1 MGAESVDLR
10 SMRMPFGTSSN
21 RMRPGLLGTA
31 GGSGIDLRN
40 PSSSSRY
47 GDKLFSKQQHGA
59 LPSTRRIVS
68 YVFVTA
74 LLLLGFLWRRYQLH
88 IEIQAYR
95 RGWIRRNIDPVPPLS
110 GTCFNPATI
119 AATDYNTTIAH
130 SPKYVELHAGLS
142 MQVGDDCFAFAS
154 TIPRTVVPG
163 MNLPKRTI
171 FHTYWRDDLK
181 PLGARQ
187 TDLLDSILAMQ
198 DRETS
203 TVILWTNALTT
214 ERLETHPLLCV
225 LLKRYGPIRL
235 IVRSVDKKVLA
246 EGTPM
251 QGHNL
256 LDLADQKAWLDGDL
270 VRLLVLWAEGGVWV
284 DFDTIMTGRDM
295 RVLGEHEWV
304 TQWDCYDKIYQPLN
318 GAMMHFFKH
327 SPYLCEMLYAMAN
340 DPPPQK
346 DSTDWG
352 SRLYYK
358 VFRRLIAEGIAPF
371 KILPFCFTDGVTCR
385 LDNRLPDPFASAHAE
400 KKWSAQRRGSL
411 ERKAGNVWAVHL
423 HNQWEKGFDPD
434 GWVDRIIMSKVRD
447 TIKREYPV

>member
-1 MGAESVDLR
+1 MGGESVDLR
-10 SMRMPFGTSSN
+10 SMRMPFGLSSN
-21 RMRPGLLGTA
+21 RMRPGLLGTT
-31 GGSGIDLRN
+31 GGRGLGNS
-40 PSSSSRY
+40 SSSSRSC
-47 GDKLFSKQQHGA
+47 DKLSRKRQQGS
-59 LPSTRRIVS
+59 LPSKMRISS
-68 YVFVTA
+68 YTVMFA
-74 LLLLGFLWRRYQLH
+74 LLVLGIFWNRYQLH

-110 GTCFNPATI
+110 GTCFNPARI
-119 AATDYNTTIAH
+119 AATDYNATLAH

-142 MQVGDDCFAFAS
+142 MQLGDDCFAFAS
-154 TIPRTVVPG
+154 TVPRAPVPG
-163 MNLPKRTI
+163 MNLPRRTI

-187 TDLLDSILAMQ
+187 IALLDSILAMQ

-203 TVILWTNALTT
+203 TVILWTNAVTT
-214 ERLETHPLLCV
+214 ERLDLHPLLSV
-225 LLKRYGPIRL
+225 LLKRYSTTRL
-235 IVRSVDKKVLA
+235 VVRSVDKKALA
-246 EGTPM
+246 QGTPM
-251 QGHNL
+251 EGHKL

-270 VRLLVLWAEGGVWV
+270 VRLLVLWSEGGIWV
-284 DFDTIMTGRDM
+284 DFDTIMTGRDT

-318 GAMMHFFKH
+318 GAMMHFLKH

-340 DPPPQK
+340 DPPPRK

-385 LDNRLPDPFASAHAE
+385 LDNRLPDPFASAHE
-400 KKWSAQRRGSL
+400 ETKWSAHRRELL
-411 ERKAGNVWAVHL
+411 EKKVRNVWAVHL
-423 HNQWEKGFDPD
+423 HNQWEKGFHPD
-434 GWVDRIIMSKVRD
+434 GWVDRLIMSRIRD
-447 TIKREYPV
+447 TIEREYSGE